1 VPPSRSLCRHGGIG
15 RWNGVGTAL
24 KRANGP
30 QVGLTIISSLPPRR
44 DTLPHDASGP
54 VHQEGCTRP
63 GRSGSGSSASP
74 CWTARLGPI
83 TRPRRGTRALQC
95 SSAML
100 PAVASRPATGAYD
113 AHGRT
118 VIPPRPPCPT
128 HIRRDGDT
136 AQASPVLSECTD
148 QPALRIIAAQ
158 DQNPLWTI
166 RTAVRVHVEVAVS
179 DRLATI
185 VIGRPPAC
193 PSGGWGRQTEL
204 LADAGYRAAPA
215 M

>member
-30 QVGLTIISSLPPRR
+30 QAGLTIISSLPPRR

-113 AHGRT
+113 ARGRT

-128 HIRRDGDT
+128 RIRRDGDT

-158 DQNPLWTI
+158 DQT
-166 RTAVRVHVEVAVS
+166 
-179 DRLATI
+179 
-185 VIGRPPAC
+185 
-193 PSGGWGRQTEL
+193 PSGRSERRL
-204 LADAGYRAAPA
+204 LARASEGSSHAK
-215 M
+215 